1 MSEEDYSEILRQRQ
15 RDQLTAAGFTPER
28 IDEIQSLQD
37 TRNALEAANKALEIE
52 KQLKEQLADLNMNE
66 DQRAMAA
73 AAREREQFE
82 KRLKSMKIES
92 DEVAKLMA
100 LYDSIESAKKQQQL
114 TAMQQRRDELE
125 QSVAQEEESARKRV
139 DEMRQRRESMTESLS
154 TALGSVKVAIAS
166 PFTKQDWDAMIA
178 QESKAQTAELRKLNQ
193 NIADMMSTIN

>member
-1 MSEEDYSEILRQRQ
+1 
-15 RDQLTAAGFTPER
+15 
-28 IDEIQSLQD
+28 
-37 TRNALEAANKALEIE
+37 
-52 KQLKEQLADLNMNE
+52 
-66 DQRAMAA
+66 
-73 AAREREQFE
+73 
-82 KRLKSMKIES
+82 
-92 DEVAKLMA
+92 MA